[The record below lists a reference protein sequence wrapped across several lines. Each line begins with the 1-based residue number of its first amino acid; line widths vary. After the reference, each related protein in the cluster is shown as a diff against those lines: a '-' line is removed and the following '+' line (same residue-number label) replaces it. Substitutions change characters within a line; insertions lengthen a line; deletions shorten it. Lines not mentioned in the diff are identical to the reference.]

1 MAPAAAKAS
10 DLYREE
16 TDRDDDDDD
25 DVGLAVILPDAWE
38 LPRRRVLR
46 NVFRRLPRNPD
57 FDGATFLSKPWLAL
71 AVDGHNVVAEPQR
84 LMPGLLLPEEMA
96 LDPASRAF
104 LSLAD
109 GRFHDIAFPHARGA
123 RCVGSSR
130 GWLVML
136 QEGPEGVV
144 GAAATATVHVI
155 HPLLPH
161 LEFRLPD
168 EFSLFEI
175 HAAAD
180 LEEHVVRLPLS
191 KEARLRAGLPLAER
205 LQRVYKPDEKNYPY
219 ITMVALSCS
228 PAGSDDDDC
237 VALCVYRCGRCL
249 AIARP
254 GDASWARVEVGWE
267 YMEPTEYNRK
277 FVSVVHLNG
286 SFYAACYDGT
296 VLRVTIPP
304 AGSSSSS
311 ASTPPRVE
319 KFADRPYRSK
329 WSMWRSRWWLADDGA
344 GSLVF
349 IGTERCLNPS
359 DDERYLSV
367 FRWDA
372 ELRFWRRPKSFGGR
386 ALFLSAGTAFFADA
400 RILPWCAGDCIY
412 FTDDESVVTGE
423 NVTVRCYDMRSRKLY
438 FVEDAGAKVALAPPV
453 WVMPFHE

>member
-1 MAPAAAKAS
+1 MARAAAKAS
-10 DLYREE
+10 DLYCEE
-16 TDRDDDDDD
+16 PDRD
-25 DVGLAVILPDAWE
+25 DVGLAVILPDTWE

-46 NVFRRLPRNPD
+46 NPRRWALPR
-57 FDGATFLSKPWLAL
+57 
-71 AVDGHNVVAEPQR
+71 HH
-84 LMPGLLLPEEMA
+84 LP
-96 LDPASRAF
+96 P
-104 LSLAD
+104 
-109 GRFHDIAFPHARGA
+109 
-123 RCVGSSR
+123 R

-136 QEGPEGVV
+136 REGPEGVV
-144 GAAATATVHVI
+144 GAAATATVHVV

-191 KEARLRAGLPLAER
+191 KEARLRSGLPLAER

-304 AGSSSSS
+304 AGSS
-311 ASTPPRVE
+311 ASTLPRVE

-329 WSMWRSRWWLADDGA
+329 WSMWRSRWWLAADGA

-349 IGTERCLNPS
+349 IGTERCLNPW

-367 FRWDA
+367 FRWDD

-412 FTDDESVVTGE
+412 LTDDESVVTGE